1 MQIIDRPIKIERSV
15 YDKTIKKIVSDLSK
29 EKCVLSLYQLGNVKH
44 PGISDIDLLVIFRD
58 KFIYKGDPLKNL
70 TANERYL
77 FPHRLFGIKNKFL
90 TLSMDF
96 SFFSNYKYLYGEK
109 ISTTNKLNDKDKTIL
124 KNQIAME
131 YLIKNYIGLT
141 VQIEYKILKLR
152 ALLLEANAVKFDL
165 EFLNIKN
172 QKINQLVDELV
183 LFRENWFDSKIRDQ
197 KLIQWFND
205 YYLSLE
211 KLIKDRLSQD
221 TFFLNHGQNFQFY
234 RNIKIINSKKIF
246 YTRSGYNLPL
256 KSIFRNKKYFNLN
269 NRFNFFE
276 FYFPYTSIKSSSILH
291 QKKSYDIDV
300 TTSNRKCIPN
310 FDPLKSSVF

>member
-131 YLIKNYIGLT
+131 YLIKNYI
-141 VQIEYKILKLR
+141 I
-152 ALLLEANAVKFDL
+152 
-165 EFLNIKN
+165 
-172 QKINQLVDELV
+172 
-183 LFRENWFDSKIRDQ
+183 
-197 KLIQWFND
+197 
-205 YYLSLE
+205 
-211 KLIKDRLSQD
+211 DR
-221 TFFLNHGQNFQFY
+221 
-234 RNIKIINSKKIF
+234 
-246 YTRSGYNLPL
+246 PL
-256 KSIFRNKKYFNLN
+256 
-269 NRFNFFE
+269 
-276 FYFPYTSIKSSSILH
+276 
-291 QKKSYDIDV
+291 
-300 TTSNRKCIPN
+300 
-310 FDPLKSSVF
+310 